1 MNTLTAQPADP
12 IARLPIRWQPGLSLQ
27 RTPDGRALGRF
38 FGARLSSVYQTL
50 IASDTGQPVGREA
63 FVRCQAE
70 RAADGREGL
79 SPWGLFSLVADD
91 DTLVGLDRLCRTLH
105 VLNDPL
111 AGDDA
116 SAGKG
121 LLFLNVHGRLLPAV
135 AEDHGR
141 AFRLIL
147 EVLGRTPA
155 DIVIETPAS
164 ACADPRLLGFV
175 LSNYRLNGFR
185 VAANLASP
193 ADLDALLQVV
203 RPNFVKLDMRHFSDA
218 EAVRAFT
225 VRAREE
231 GVRTVL
237 TRVEHSHNLAAIR
250 PTPDLWLQGHAV
262 DGLVEAGFGGRRRH
276 SAA

>member
-1 MNTLTAQPADP
+1 MNTRSAQPVDP
-12 IARLPIRWQPGLSLQ
+12 IARLPIRWQPGLSLA
-27 RTPDGRALGRF
+27 RAPDGRALGRF

-50 IASDTGQPVGREA
+50 IASDTGKPVGREA
-63 FVRCQAE
+63 FVRCLAE
-70 RAADGREGL
+70 RAADGGDGL
-79 SPWGLFSLVADD
+79 SPWSLFSLVADD
-91 DTLVGLDRLCRTLH
+91 ATLVGLDRLCRTLH
-105 VLNDPL
+105 VLNDPR
-111 AGDDA
+111 AGDGDA
-116 SAGKG
+116 GGTG

-185 VAANLASP
+185 VAANMASP
-193 ADLDALLQVV
+193 ADLDALLKVV
-203 RPNFVKLDMRHFSDA
+203 RPNFVKIDVRHFGDA
-218 EAVRAFT
+218 ETILAF
-225 VRAREE
+225 VARAREA

-237 TRVEHSHNLAAIR
+237 TRVEFSHSLAAAR
-250 PTPDLWLQGHAV
+250 PAADVWLQGYAV
-262 DGLVEAGFGGRRRH
+262 DGLIQAGYGGMLRQ